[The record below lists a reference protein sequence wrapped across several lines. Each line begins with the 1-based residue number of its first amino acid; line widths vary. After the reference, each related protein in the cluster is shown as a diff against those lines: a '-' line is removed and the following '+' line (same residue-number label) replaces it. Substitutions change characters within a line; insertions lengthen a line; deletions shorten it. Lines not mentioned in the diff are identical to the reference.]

1 MLWSLPR
8 RKAFLFGKVVME
20 IINFVAAMKA
30 WSRERVAA
38 GKRIGFVPTMG
49 FLHEGHISL
58 MRRARAENDFLVVSM
73 FVNPTQ
79 FGRNEDLGAYPRDPE
94 SDSAK
99 CAEVGTDALFMPEPD
114 DIYGSNY
121 QTYVDVENVS
131 GPLCGASRP
140 GHFRGVATVVLKLFN
155 IVLPTAA
162 YFGQKDYQQLQVI
175 KTMVRDLNLDVHI
188 VPCPTMR
195 EEDGLAMSSRNSY
208 LSDDERRQ
216 AVCLNQALLDAQRLF
231 EENESNATGYIEAMT
246 QRIRNEPDATIDY
259 ISLVN
264 PETLQ
269 DLEEVNHRALAVMA
283 VRIGRTRLIDN
294 IILEREET
302 KTQ

>member
-1 MLWSLPR
+1 MLRSLPS
-8 RKAFLFGKVVME
+8 RKAFLFEKEFMETIKSVEKMKV
-20 IINFVAAMKA
+20 
-30 WSRERVAA
+30 WSRERAA
-38 GKRIGFVPTMG
+38 SGKSIGFVPTMG

-58 MRRARAENDFLVVSM
+58 MRRARAENDFLVVSI

-79 FGRNEDLGAYPRDPE
+79 FGRNEDFGSYPRDPE

-99 CAEVGTDALFMPEPD
+99 CAEVGTDALFMPD
-114 DIYGSNY
+114 SGDIYPPNY
-121 QTYVDVENVS
+121 QTYVDVEDVS

-140 GHFRGVATVVLKLFN
+140 GHFRGVASVVLKLFN

-175 KTMVRDLNLDVHI
+175 KTMVRDLNLDVQV
-188 VPCPTMR
+188 VPCTTLR

-208 LSDDERRQ
+208 LSDNERRQ
-216 AVCLNQALLDAQRLF
+216 AVCLNQALKEARRLF
-231 EENESNATGYIEAMT
+231 ENNESKAAVYIEAMRR
-246 QRIRNEPDATIDY
+246 RIKREPDAKIDY
-259 ISLVN
+259 ISLVD

-269 DLEEVNHRALAVMA
+269 DLEKVNHRALAVMA

-294 IILEREET
+294 MIFEREET
-302 KTQ
+302 H

>member
-1 MLWSLPR
+1 
-8 RKAFLFGKVVME
+8 
-20 IINFVAAMKA
+20 MKA

-38 GKRIGFVPTMG
+38 GKSIGFVPTMG

-58 MRRARAENDFLVVSM
+58 MRRARAENDFLVVSI

-79 FGRNEDLGAYPRDPE
+79 FGRNEDFGAYPRDPE

-114 DIYGSNY
+114 GIYGSNY

-175 KTMVRDLNLDVHI
+175 KTMVKDLDLDVQ
-188 VPCPTMR
+188 VVSCSTVR

-208 LSDDERRQ
+208 LSDNERRQ
-216 AVCLNQALLDAQRLF
+216 AVCLNQALLEARRLF
-231 EENESNATGYIEAMT
+231 DDNESKATRYIEAMT
-246 QRIRNEPDATIDY
+246 QRIENEPDAKIDY
-259 ISLVN
+259 INLVN

-269 DLEEVNHRALAVMA
+269 DLEKVNHRALAVMA

-294 IILEREET
+294 MIFERE
-302 KTQ
+302 QLRQ

>member
-1 MLWSLPR
+1 
-8 RKAFLFGKVVME
+8 ME
-20 IINFVAAMKA
+20 IINTVAKMKA

-38 GKRIGFVPTMG
+38 GKSMGFVPTMG

-58 MRRARAENDFLVVSM
+58 MRRARAENDFLVVSI

-79 FGRNEDLGAYPRDPE
+79 FGRNEDFGAYPRDPE
-94 SDSAK
+94 SDSSK

-114 DIYGSNY
+114 DIYGPNY

-155 IVLPTAA
+155 IVVPAAA

-175 KTMVRDLNLDVHI
+175 KTMVRDLDLDVQ
-188 VPCPTMR
+188 VVACATVR

-208 LSDDERRQ
+208 LSDNERRQ
-216 AVCLNQALLDAQRLF
+216 AVCLNQALLEARRLF
-231 EENESNATGYIEAMT
+231 DDNESRANRYIEAMT
-246 QRIRNEPDATIDY
+246 QRIENEPDAKIDY
-259 ISLVN
+259 INLVN

-294 IILEREET
+294 MIFERE
-302 KTQ
+302 QLRQ